1 MCPKATFRGAVV
13 ALAVLLLASASRV
26 ALAQDGR
33 ADWRHIGNS
42 AIDLALPSAATGPV
56 DRVWYSAD
64 GAALFARTRS
74 GRTFQTTD
82 FEKWIPA
89 QPSIVP
95 PVDSDPAAANSPE
108 PGARVRLSGARMYS
122 FARNAFRSDDNGA
135 SWLNLTAYKGS
146 SILGSPLADFA
157 VSPSNPDEISAANAA
172 GVWRSVDAGLTWMG
186 LNTSLPNLPVRRLF
200 GIPDG
205 TRGVRIGLAL
215 DGAPELEWSPGE
227 KTAWRVADSAESD
240 RDNQLKQFASQALN
254 TRITAVASSG
264 DAVYAG
270 SADGRL
276 WVSLDKGVT
285 WSANWATYESG
296 PVEAFFV
303 DPKDT
308 RSAVAVFGAHPQP
321 LSPGVP
327 PVHVMRTMNAGVFW
341 DSTTANLPDVAVH
354 GVTADQAS
362 RAIYIAT
369 DTGVF
374 YSTLDSTGRPGSWSP
389 IGEGLPN
396 AVAMDVK
403 LDAAANQLYIA
414 LDGYGVYAAVAPHR
428 FRDPRVV
435 NAADYSGRAAAP
447 GSLLSVLGARVT
459 SARAGETS
467 APVLATDAS
476 GTQIQVP
483 FDAQG
488 QSLSLALES
497 SRGRVLTGFP
507 LRNVSPAI
515 FIDPDGTP
523 MLLDG
528 DSGVMLDASNPARS
542 GSRIQILATGLGR
555 VNPDWPTG
563 TPGPAADA
571 PRVVAPMRAYLDQT
585 PIDVSRA
592 VLAPYVG
599 FYLIEIQ
606 LPRIVNAGPAELYIE
621 AEGQP
626 SNRVRLYIQP

>member
-1 MCPKATFRGAVV
+1 VCPKATFRGAVV
-13 ALAVLLLASASRV
+13 ALAVLLLASASHV

-56 DRVWYSAD
+56 DRVWYSPD
-64 GAALFARTRS
+64 GAVLFARTRS

-82 FEKWIPA
+82 FEKWI
-89 QPSIVP
+89 QTGPSIVP
-95 PVDSDPAAANSPE
+95 PADSDPAAANSPE
-108 PGARVRLSGARMYS
+108 PGARARLSGARMYS

-186 LNTSLPNLPVRRLF
+186 LNASLPNLPVRRLF

-227 KTAWRVADSAESD
+227 KMAWRVGDSAESD
-240 RDNQLKQFASQALN
+240 RDNQLKQLASQALSA
-254 TRITAVASSG
+254 RITAVASSG

-276 WVSLDKGVT
+276 WVSLDKGAT
-285 WSANWATYESG
+285 WSANWATYQSG

-308 RSAVAVFGAHPQP
+308 RGAVAVFGAHPQP
-321 LSPGVP
+321 LSPGVQ

-341 DSTTANLPDVAVH
+341 DSTTGNLPDVAVH

-362 RAIYIAT
+362 HAIYVAT

-374 YSTLDSTGRPGSWSP
+374 YSTLDGTGRPGAWSLV
-389 IGEGLPN
+389 GEGLPN
-396 AVAMDVK
+396 ASAMDVR
-403 LDAAANQLYIA
+403 LDAAGNQLYVA

-459 SARAGETS
+459 SARAGDTS

-488 QSLSLALES
+488 QSLSLALDS

-555 VNPDWPTG
+555 VDPDWPTG